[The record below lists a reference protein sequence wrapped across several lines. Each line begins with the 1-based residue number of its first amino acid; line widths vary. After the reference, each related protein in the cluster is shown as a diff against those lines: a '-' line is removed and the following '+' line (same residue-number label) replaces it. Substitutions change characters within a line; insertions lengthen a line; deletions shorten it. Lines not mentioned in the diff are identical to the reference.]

1 MAEIIKIECPIC
13 GTMLYIDVKK
23 GIVVKHERARKRKD
37 ISLDELLEQ
46 QRKREDILEVKFKGA
61 AELEKRKQKEL
72 EEKIK
77 KALEKKEDDSI

>member
-13 GTMLYIDVKK
+13 GAMLYIDVEKK
-23 GIVVKHERARKRKD
+23 VVVKHERVKKKKD
-37 ISLDELLEQ
+37 VSLEELLEEHK
-46 QRKREDILEVKFKGA
+46 KREDILEVKFKGA

-77 KALEKKEDDSI
+77 KALEKKENDNN